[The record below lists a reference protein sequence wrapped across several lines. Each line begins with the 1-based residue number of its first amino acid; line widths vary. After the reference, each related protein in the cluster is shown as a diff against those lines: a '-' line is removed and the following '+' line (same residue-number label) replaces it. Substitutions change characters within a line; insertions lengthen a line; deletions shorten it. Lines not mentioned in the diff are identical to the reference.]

1 MAYLPFEY
9 LKEKLFFTGLYKDK
23 EDSAALLELRCYAA
37 GFQALGDEIESILQE
52 SFAQTAESDGLDYIE
67 NKYDL
72 GFISDNPEERKRGI
86 IAASKIAA
94 GSFTQRS
101 IEAFLSETVGE
112 FEMDASYAN
121 STVGITIKNRGL
133 SSYFID
139 WIKRILPKIITAE
152 LELSITI
159 DGLSWTKID
168 EKNLTWLEMDN
179 KNYTWADI
187 EIM

>member
-1 MAYLPFEY
+1 MAYLPFDY
-9 LKEKLFFTGLYKDK
+9 LKEKLVSTGIYEDK

-37 GFQALGDEIESILQE
+37 GFQALGDEIESLLSE
-52 SFAQTAESDGLDYIE
+52 SFAQTAQSGGLDYFE

-72 GFISDNPEERKRGI
+72 GFISDNQEERKKGI
-86 IAASKIAA
+86 SAALKISD

-101 IEAFLSETVGE
+101 LEEFLRETVGE

-121 STVGITIKNRGL
+121 SAVSITIKNRGL
-133 SSYFID
+133 SSYFIE